1 MNRLSVRTTVFGG
14 AALGLVAGAAVFGA
28 VSSSATSPAP
38 FKPGLASVGTAPAA
52 SCAAGQELEHGVCV
66 VHVEKVVV
74 IPAPASVQAEGS
86 AEGSSQDVSSADDDA
101 TGISDDATETSDD
114 ATETSDDAE
123 EAAHEAL
130 EHASEAGDV
139 ESHDSAELES
149 ADHS

>member
-1 MNRLSVRTTVFGG
+1 MNRLNVRTTVFGG

-38 FKPGLASVGTAPAA
+38 SKPGLVSVGTVPAA

-74 IPAPASVQAEGS
+74 IPAPASVQGS
-86 AEGSSQDVSSADDDA
+86 AGGSSQDISSDDDDA
-101 TGISDDATETSDD
+101 TEISDDATETSDD

-130 EHASEAGDV
+130 EHASEAGDD

>member
-38 FKPGLASVGTAPAA
+38 FKPGLVSVGTAPAA
-52 SCAAGQELEHGVCV
+52 SCAAGQKLERGVCV

-74 IPAPASVQAEGS
+74 IPAPASVQAQGS
-86 AEGSSQDVSSADDDA
+86 AEGSSQDISSADDDA
-101 TGISDDATETSDD
+101 TKISDDATETSDD

-139 ESHDSAELES
+139 ESHDSAELGS

>member
-28 VSSSATSPAP
+28 VSSSATSSAP
-38 FKPGLASVGTAPAA
+38 SKPGLVSVGTVPAA

-74 IPAPASVQAEGS
+74 VPAPASAQ
-86 AEGSSQDVSSADDDA
+86 GSSQDNSSADDDA
-101 TGISDDATETSDD
+101 TKISDDATEISDD

-130 EHASEAGDV
+130 EHASEADDD
-139 ESHDSAELES
+139 ESDDSTELES